1 MTGTAL
7 AVSHLSKTFGATLAL
22 DDVSFEVG
30 AGHIHGLLGG
40 NGSGKS
46 TLIKIL
52 AGVYTGDPGGEL
64 RIGTRSVPSDATSPH
79 SARLYGLRFV
89 HQSTSTFP
97 ELTLAENIAIGDRFP
112 TSVGR
117 VHWGRLRRRT
127 SELLERFEIDAR
139 PGDLLGDLRPADQT
153 MVAIA
158 RALQD
163 VGQDDHENKGL
174 DGQSSDG
181 HNLGGGM
188 PVLVLDEPTA
198 SLPEHEVSVLL
209 EALRRYSRAGQTIL
223 YVSHRID
230 EVLDITDAMTV
241 LRDGH
246 HVVTRSTRAMTEA
259 QMIEHIVGRPVE
271 RVFAENAADPIAT
284 GDPVLEVEGLTGGP
298 LAGVDLTVRAGE
310 VVGIAGLL
318 GTGRTELLRMIFG
331 DHPVDS
337 GSIRL
342 AGDTERPR
350 TPGQAMELGIAH
362 VPEDREREAAF
373 LDLSVR
379 ENLSAAEVAKYWSK
393 GRLDRRHERR
403 DADRAITDFGIR
415 ASGQDALMSSLSGGN
430 QQKVVLARWLRR
442 NPRLLLLDEPT
453 QGVDVG
459 ARADVYAAIRA
470 AVSDGMAALVVSS
483 DFDELAHACDR
494 VLVLRDGRITAEVSG
509 ADLHRHHL
517 TELVFTKESTP

>member
-1 MTGTAL
+1 MNDTAL
-7 AVSHLSKTFGATLAL
+7 AIRHLTKSFGATLAL
-22 DDVSFEVG
+22 DDVSFEVR

-52 AGVYTGDPGGEL
+52 AGVHTADPGGEVH
-64 RIGTRSVPSDATSPH
+64 IG
-79 SARLYGLRFV
+79 ARTMPAHTTTPELARRCGLRFV

-97 ELTLAENIAIGDRFP
+97 GLTLAENIAIGDRFP
-112 TSVGR
+112 VSAGR
-117 VHWGRLRRRT
+117 IRWSRLRRRT
-127 SELLERFEIDAR
+127 QALLDRFEIDAR
-139 PGDLLGDLRPADQT
+139 PDDRLGDLRPADQT

-163 VGQDDHENKGL
+163 
-174 DGQSSDG
+174 DG
-181 HNLGGGM
+181 HGDG
-188 PVLVLDEPTA
+188 PSVLVLDEPTA
-198 SLPEHEVSVLL
+198 SLPEHEVGVLL
-209 EALRRYSRAGQTIL
+209 DALRRYARAGQTIL

-230 EVLDITDAMTV
+230 EVLDLTDAMTV
-241 LRDGH
+241 LRDGG
-246 HVVTRSTRAMTEA
+246 HVLTRTTDGMTEK

-271 RVFAENAADPIAT
+271 RVFAEDATDAAVV
-284 GDPVLEVEGLTGGP
+284 GDVVLEVEDLTGGP
-298 LAGVDLTVRAGE
+298 LRGIDLTVRAGE
-310 VVGIAGLL
+310 IVGIAGLL

-331 DHPVDS
+331 DHPVES
-337 GSIRL
+337 GTIRL
-342 AGDTERPR
+342 GGDTVRPR
-350 TPGQAMELGIAH
+350 NPGEAMKLGIAH
-362 VPEDREREAAF
+362 VPEEREHEAAF

-379 ENLSAAEVAKYWSK
+379 ENLSAAEITKYWVR

-403 DADRAITDFGIR
+403 DADRAITDFAIR
-415 ASGQDALMSSLSGGN
+415 TSGQDAPMASLSGGN

-470 AVSDGMAALVVSS
+470 SVGDGMAALVVSS

-494 VLVLRDGRITAEVSG
+494 VLVLRDGRITAEVRGS
-509 ADLHRHHL
+509 DLQRHRL
-517 TELVFTKESTP
+517 TELVFTKEMTP

>member
-7 AVSHLSKTFGATLAL
+7 AVSHLTKTFGATLAL

-64 RIGTRSVPSDATSPH
+64 RIGTRSVPADATSPD
-79 SARLYGLRFV
+79 SARRCGLRFV

-112 TSVGR
+112 TSAGR
-117 VHWGRLRRRT
+117 IRWARLRRRT
-127 SELLERFEIDAR
+127 AELLERFEIDAH
-139 PGDLLGDLRPADQT
+139 PGDRLGDLRPADQT

-163 VGQDDHENKGL
+163 VGQDDRRDNGL
-174 DGQSSDG
+174 DGPRIGGQD
-181 HNLGGGM
+181 GGGSR

-209 EALRRYSRAGQTIL
+209 DALRRYSRAGQTIL

-230 EVLDITDAMTV
+230 EVLDLTDATTV
-241 LRDGH
+241 LRDGR
-246 HVVTRSTRAMTEA
+246 HVVTRSTGAMTEA

-271 RVFAENAADPIAT
+271 RVFAENTAAPTT
-284 GDPVLEVEGLTGGP
+284 GDPVLEVEGLAGGP

-310 VVGIAGLL
+310 IVGIAGLL

-342 AGDTERPR
+342 AGDDVRPR
-350 TPGQAMELGIAH
+350 SPGQAMALGIAH
-362 VPEDREREAAF
+362 VPEGREREAAF

-379 ENLSAAEVAKYWSK
+379 ENLSAAEVTKYWSR
-393 GRLDRRHERR
+393 GRLDRRQERG
-403 DADRAITDFGIR
+403 DADHAITEFAIR

-517 TELVFTKESTP
+517 TELVFTKESTS

>member
-1 MTGTAL
+1 MTETAL
-7 AVSHLSKTFGATLAL
+7 AISHLTKTFGATLAL
-22 DDVSFEVG
+22 DDVSFEVS

-46 TLIKIL
+46 TLIKTL
-52 AGVYTGDPGGEL
+52 AGVHTADPGGEL
-64 RIGTRSVPSDATSPH
+64 RVGTRTIPTDATSPEL
-79 SARLYGLRFV
+79 ARRCGLRFV

-112 TSVGR
+112 TSAGR
-117 VHWGRLRRRT
+117 VRWSQLRRRT
-127 SELLERFEIDAR
+127 AALLERFEIDAHPADR
-139 PGDLLGDLRPADQT
+139 LGDLRPADQT

-163 VGQDDHENKGL
+163 
-174 DGQSSDG
+174 DG
-181 HNLGGGM
+181 HDEVGGLS
-188 PVLVLDEPTA
+188 VLVLDEPTA

-209 EALRRYSRAGQTIL
+209 DALRRYAYAGQTIL

-230 EVLDITDAMTV
+230 EVLDLTDAMTV
-241 LRDGH
+241 LRDGR
-246 HVVTRSTRAMTEA
+246 HVITRSTMGMTEA

-271 RVFAENAADPIAT
+271 RVFAETAADPAAI
-284 GDPVLEVEGLTGGP
+284 GDPVLEVEGLAGGP
-298 LAGVDLTVRAGE
+298 LRGIDLTVRAGE
-310 VVGIAGLL
+310 IIGIAGLL

-331 DHPVDS
+331 DHPIES
-337 GSIRL
+337 GTIRL
-342 AGDTERPR
+342 GGDTVRPGN
-350 TPGQAMELGIAH
+350 PGQAMTLGIAH
-362 VPEDREREAAF
+362 VPEDREHEAAF

-379 ENLSAAEVAKYWSK
+379 ENLSAAEITKYWGG

-403 DADRAITDFGIR
+403 DAHRAITDFAIR
-415 ASGQDALMSSLSGGN
+415 TSGQDALMSSLSGGN

-470 AVSDGMAALVVSS
+470 SVSGGMAAVVVSS

-494 VLVLRDGRITAEVSG
+494 VLVLRDGRITAEVRG
-509 ADLHRHHL
+509 TDLHRHRL